1 MSELTEIQM
10 DQSLEKMMEVNE
22 NLKRELSTVLR
33 QMQTQVNK
41 MQEKRKQRAA
51 QELEMMIMLEQKSSK
66 LTKGQK
72 KFISLKREVAEMWT
86 VLE

>member
-1 MSELTEIQM
+1 VSELTEIQM